1 MRRYLEKLVGT
12 FVEKGHCKEDEKELI
27 IYGLQSAIELFAGIL
42 TTIIIGTFLGLFLEC
57 IVFLISF
64 WAIRSYSGGF
74 HCKSASI
81 CYFASCFTITLTLLL
96 VKFLPEL
103 YMTGFSFSLLIVS
116 IPVLLKFAPLET
128 PAKPLDEVERKYF
141 RKKATLH
148 LVVESVVI
156 CVLIAMDQKVLAFTI
171 CLAVFLS
178 SMVIAA
184 ELVRKKFARGGSHSG
199 EMKNESDLRKES

>member
-1 MRRYLEKLVGT
+1 MCLEKMVGT
-12 FVEKGHCKEDEKELI
+12 FVEKGHCQEEEKELI

-42 TTIIIGTFLGLFLEC
+42 TTIIIGTFLGLLLEC

-74 HCKSASI
+74 HCKSALI
-81 CYFASCFTITLTLLL
+81 CYFASCCIITLTLLV
-96 VKFLPEL
+96 VKFLSEL

-128 PAKPLDEVERKYF
+128 PTKPLDEVEQKYF
-141 RKKATLH
+141 RKKTTLH

-156 CVLIAMDQKVLAFTI
+156 CVLIAIDQKVLAFTM

-178 SMVIAA
+178 SMVLVA
-184 ELVRKKFARGGSHSG
+184 ELVRRTFARGGTHSSKL
-199 EMKNESDLRKES
+199 KNESDLRKES